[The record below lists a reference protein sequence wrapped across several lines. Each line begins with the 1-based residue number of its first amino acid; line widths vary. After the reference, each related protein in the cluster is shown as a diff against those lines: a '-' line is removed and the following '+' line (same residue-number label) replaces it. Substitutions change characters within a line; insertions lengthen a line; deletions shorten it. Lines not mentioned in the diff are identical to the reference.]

1 MDGANEIK
9 FTVTSDLF
17 ETITLYGKSFM
28 DVEDKLDK
36 AIIDGKLPSNSTF
49 TITNTVTK
57 KTRTSQV
64 CSVYGK
70 EKR

>member
-1 MDGANEIK
+1 MDGTNEIK

-36 AIIDGKLPSNSTF
+36 AIIEGKLPSNSLF
-49 TITNTVTK
+49 TITNTATN
-57 KTRTSQV
+57 KTRTTQI
-64 CSVYGK
+64 CSVYSK
-70 EKR
+70 EKK